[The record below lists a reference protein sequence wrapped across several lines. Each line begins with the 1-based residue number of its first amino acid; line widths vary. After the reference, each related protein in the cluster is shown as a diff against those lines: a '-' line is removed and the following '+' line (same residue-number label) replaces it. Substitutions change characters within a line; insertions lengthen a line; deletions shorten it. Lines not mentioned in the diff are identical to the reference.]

1 MVPAVI
7 AGLNADILIALI
19 QEILNLFIQLLIV
32 GAGGVAVDRH
42 GLAHFA
48 APKLPNRHVRRLADN
63 IPQGHITA
71 RNRVV
76 EHRAV
81 APIGGV
87 HHVLPG
93 VVHVQGVM
101 ADEQLAHVV
110 VDNREN
116 RGESLGIGG
125 ASIAIQPGLIG
136 VNAHDNQVGALGRG
150 GDGAHRG
157 NLDVGHGKISS
168 SISRSSH
175 GALMS

>member
-1 MVPAVI
+1 M
-7 AGLNADILIALI
+7 
-19 QEILNLFIQLLIV
+19 
-32 GAGGVAVDRH
+32 
-42 GLAHFA
+42 
-48 APKLPNRHVRRLADN
+48 
-63 IPQGHITA
+63 
-71 RNRVV
+71 
-76 EHRAV
+76 
-81 APIGGV
+81 
-87 HHVLPG
+87 LPG

-125 ASIAIQPGLIG
+125 TSIAIQPGLIG

-168 SISRSSH
+168 SFSRSSH
-175 GALMS
+175 KALMP